1 MKKQIFLFFFFF
13 FVCRF
18 TFYVDR
24 QPTTKEDR
32 QTFFL
37 LLSFFRVHMKGR
49 PEEEVKKTNAK
60 MLFARSRR
68 VLFSKFVRAQSVRI
82 SFRPVLSVVFALKD
96 RRLSFRRRMW
106 WEKKKYTRARR
117 EKIRIHAIV
126 PRSAM
131 ISSSSSESTSIEAV
145 IYDDESN
152 TRSRRPIRLSL
163 FSSAESFLL
172 RPFSLLECLGYQN
185 SFVVLS
191 FVNSKHTQ
199 THR

>member
-1 MKKQIFLFFFFF
+1 MKKQIFLFFFF

-32 QTFFL
+32 QTFFLLLL

-96 RRLSFRRRMW
+96 RRLSFRRRM
-106 WEKKKYTRARR
+106 
-117 EKIRIHAIV
+117 
-126 PRSAM
+126 
-131 ISSSSSESTSIEAV
+131 
-145 IYDDESN
+145 
-152 TRSRRPIRLSL
+152 
-163 FSSAESFLL
+163 
-172 RPFSLLECLGYQN
+172 
-185 SFVVLS
+185 
-191 FVNSKHTQ
+191 
-199 THR
+199 